1 MRIYPTVGS
10 NFSGYSKKTT
20 FKGFYDPTCQSIPAA
35 MKEKVKQ
42 GVQEIG
48 HSAPVKAAI
57 DEFKS
62 KVGILEN
69 KAQVL
74 DNEGSVLKHI
84 LPDGSTTIDIP
95 TGASVESAR
104 VLDANNILIPKETNI
119 ASSSDLS
126 SVSDNAHGGSV
137 LRHIL
142 PDGTTTVDIPTDATA
157 EAAHLV
163 DASNI
168 LIPEHSSVLEH
179 LIDNGSDVPVDDTV
193 SAAIDAGSNLG
204 DVAGTLL
211 DSASDHL
218 DNLKD
223 ILHSIL

>member
-1 MRIYPTVGS
+1 MRIYPTIGS
-10 NFSGYSKKTT
+10 NFSGYSKRTT
-20 FKGFYDPTCQSIPAA
+20 FRGFYDPACKSIPAA
-35 MKEKVKQ
+35 MKGKAQQ
-42 GVQEIG
+42 GMQELG

-62 KVGILEN
+62 KAGILDS

-74 DNEGSVLKHI
+74 DNDGSVLKHI

-95 TGASVESAR
+95 TGASVESAKI
-104 VLDANNILIPKETNI
+104 LDANNILVPKDANFTSNP
-119 ASSSDLS
+119 DLS
-126 SVSDNAHGGSV
+126 AVSDNADGGSV

-142 PDGTTTVDIPTDATA
+142 PDGATTVDIPTDATA
-157 EAAHLV
+157 EAAQLV

-179 LIDNGSDVPVDDTV
+179 LIDNGSDVPVDDAV
-193 SAAIDAGSNLG
+193 SAAVDAGSNLG